1 MFRQARPA
9 IAIVLSSI
17 CLTTAVAVHAQEA
30 APVMSVRQLLDEGK
44 DDQTVTVRGKLTKH
58 MGGDRYVFAD
68 STGEMQVDID
78 RRYFPMG
85 QTIAPTDT
93 LELTGEFE
101 KETNAPSEL
110 DVKQLKRIDLK

>member
-1 MFRQARPA
+1 
-9 IAIVLSSI
+9 
-17 CLTTAVAVHAQEA
+17 
-30 APVMSVRQLLDEGK
+30 
-44 DDQTVTVRGKLTKH
+44 
-58 MGGDRYVFAD
+58 
-68 STGEMQVDID
+68 
-78 RRYFPMG
+78 MG